1 MKKNPLWFNAISII
15 TIVIVI
21 VSLITSAPFL
31 RILTML
37 GVAVIMASLGKLEL
51 NKNRK
56 MAFMLFGVAA
66 LQVLVMI
73 DSIYVLLIK

>member
-1 MKKNPLWFNAISII
+1 MKKRPLWFNAISII

-37 GVAVIMASLGKLEL
+37 GVAAITTSLGTFEL
-51 NKNRK
+51 NKNRNL
-56 MAFMLFGVAA
+56 ALMLFGVAA